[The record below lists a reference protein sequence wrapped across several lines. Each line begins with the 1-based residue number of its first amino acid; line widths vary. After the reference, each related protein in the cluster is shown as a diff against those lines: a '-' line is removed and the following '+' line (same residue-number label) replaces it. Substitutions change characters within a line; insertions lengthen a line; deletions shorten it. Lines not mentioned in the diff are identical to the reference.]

1 MKIRINR
8 KSLADTASWVA
19 QAIPKMPSHP
29 EMSGIR
35 ITATDTDLV
44 LDGYN
49 FETAHCATVAAE
61 VLEPGSVLVAARTFT
76 SIINALRTV
85 EVEITLD
92 GERVTIAA
100 GKSEYRLGVMR
111 VDHFPTLPE
120 HPPTVAVLPQEEL
133 DRVIGTVE
141 HAASKDDIVPELAAI
156 HLTSDG
162 TTLTAVATDRY
173 RIARD
178 SATCEP
184 GGTPFEAVLPRAL
197 VAASIKGLGGTI
209 EIGHA
214 EGAIGFTDGSRSVT
228 TRLIAGKY
236 PRLDSLLAFTPQV
249 TGIANAA
256 DLLDAIKRAAL
267 VLEQNHPLHLDFNH
281 GAGEVV
287 ITANDEV
294 SGGTEYVSCEIDG
307 GDYQTAVNHVF
318 AAQILALVGDRDVE
332 ISVAENK
339 PVRIVPVGDTTQS
352 FVVIARR
359 RIS

>member
-8 KSLADTASWVA
+8 KSLADTATWVA

-35 ITATDTDLV
+35 INATDTDLI

-49 FETAHCATVAAE
+49 FETSHCATLAAD

-111 VDHFPTLPE
+111 VDHFPNLPD
-120 HPPTVAVLPQEEL
+120 HPPTVAVLPHEEL
-133 DRVIGTVE
+133 DRIIGTVE
-141 HAASKDDIVPELAAI
+141 HAASKDDIVPALSAI
-156 HLTSDG
+156 NLTSDG
-162 TTLTAVATDRY
+162 RTITAIATDRF

-178 SATCEP
+178 TATCEP
-184 GGTPFEAVLPRAL
+184 GGAPFAAIMPKSLIT
-197 VAASIKGLGGTI
+197 ASIKGLSGTI
-209 EIGHA
+209 EVGHN
-214 EGAIGFTDGSRSVT
+214 EGTIGFTDGSRSVT
-228 TRLIAGKY
+228 TRLIEAEY
-236 PRLDSLLAFTPQV
+236 PKLDPLLAFTPEV
-249 TGIANAA
+249 TGVANAA

-267 VLEQNHPLHLDFNH
+267 VLERNQPLYIDFEH
-281 GAGEVV
+281 ESGELV
-287 ITANDEV
+287 ITADDEI

-307 GDYQTAVNHVF
+307 GDYKTAVNHAF

-332 ISVAENK
+332 ISVAEKK

-352 FVVIARR
+352 FVVMTRR